1 MNGLSSS
8 GKERIKSVVERL
20 FDSIAF
26 GLLGNIP
33 SVRAKNT
40 FWNAAAGIGLGHIFI
55 EAMGNKRPNS
65 LETDV
70 LAGLLASSHG
80 YIESIKHNT
89 QSNIAEQVDGLVRQ
103 SQFGGEYVDES
114 KVHEIIANE
123 MKKAKNQ
130 IKIVAESESTKI
142 RNVGSVMDISRKAAE
157 KNIEDP
163 NVFFIVVR
171 DSHTCEYC
179 NKNHINADGT
189 PKVFKLSEIKQS
201 YLSTEEKKSGE
212 VSVCGAHPLCRCGL
226 NFLSPNYGFK
236 NGKLEYIA
244 NGHDEYEKQ
253 KSED

>member
-33 SVRAKNT
+33 SVRAKHT
-40 FWNAAAGIGLGHIFI
+40 YWNAVAGIGLGHIFI
-55 EAMGNKRPNS
+55 EAMGNRRPNS

-70 LAGLLASSHG
+70 LSGLLASSHG

-89 QSNIAEQVDGLVRQ
+89 QSNVAEQVDGLVRQ
-103 SQFGGEYVDES
+103 AKLSGSPVNES
-114 KVHEIIANE
+114 DVHEILANE
-123 MKKAKNQ
+123 MKKARNQ
-130 IKIVAESESTKI
+130 IKLTAESESTKI
-142 RNVGSVMDISRKAAE
+142 RNIGSVMDITKKAAE

-179 NKNHINADGT
+179 KKNHINDDGT

-212 VSVCGAHPLCRCGL
+212 VSVCGAHPLCRCTL
-226 NFLSPNYGFK
+226 SFLSPGYGFK
-236 NGKLEYIA
+236 RGKLEYISHA
-244 NGHDEYEKQ
+244 HDEYINQ
-253 KSED
+253 RS